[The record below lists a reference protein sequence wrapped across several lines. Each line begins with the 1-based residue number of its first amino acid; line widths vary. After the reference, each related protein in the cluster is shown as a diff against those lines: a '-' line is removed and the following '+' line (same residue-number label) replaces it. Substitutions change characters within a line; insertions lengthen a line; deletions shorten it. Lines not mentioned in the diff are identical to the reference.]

1 MGASGAKVAIHYA
14 SNAPPQLV
22 QEQLGKLGLQ
32 RIAVV
37 EQFHMA
43 YAEMP
48 LSASSHVAALPWVLA
63 VNLQAPPAQMNNY
76 TGRLLGRAATLQKE
90 ASLGGRSLLGRG
102 VKVGIWDGN
111 VTGHVDFGN
120 RVHAQEFETPH
131 EHGVHVAGTALGAGM
146 VDPDGEGMAPKAEAW
161 TYNFNRGSNGL
172 SAQQEMALARD
183 QFGITL
189 TQNSYG
195 ISLESI
201 CAYLKGIGYFDS
213 DYSLDLLAYY
223 YPTLTHVFAAGN
235 DQIYCEKNT
244 EELWGA
250 TGYGTATT
258 RAKNAIHVG
267 AVTHTGVLTEF
278 SSLGPQDD
286 GRMFPSICAKGY
298 NVWSTGPG
306 NDYMYMN
313 GTSQT
318 CPTVTGTAA
327 LLSERYAQLHQGQEI
342 PSDLLRAILANTA
355 TDAGRPGP
363 DFQYGFG
370 IMNGEKA
377 AIALENQYHAQDAV
391 ANGENKQLTI
401 QIPAGCQ
408 ELRVMLVW
416 NDPPS
421 VKADEWGDRTLVN
434 DLDLSLTVG
443 STNYLPWVCDPTKG
457 NLLKNAVRNSDHLNN
472 IEQITLTAHELQG
485 AR

>member
-1 MGASGAKVAIHYA
+1 MLAMGVVLCPGLLLAQRTVQLGGHRFVPEQNMARSGMRSSGNPSHLLGAATNGNHNALVQLAGLPTPAELERLERAGITLVDYLGGNAYYALVKSGDSFSRLARGGKITSIVPIHPEWKLAVALQQGSIPEFAKVGASGAKVAIHYA

-131 EHGVHVAGTALGAGM
+131 EHGVHVAGTVLGAGM

-201 CAYLKGIGYFDS
+201 CAYLKGLGYFDS

-250 TGYGTATT
+250 KGYGTATT

-306 NDYMYMN
+306 NDY
-313 GTSQT
+313 
-318 CPTVTGTAA
+318 V
-327 LLSERYAQLHQGQEI
+327 
-342 PSDLLRAILANTA
+342 
-355 TDAGRPGP
+355 
-363 DFQYGFG
+363 G
-370 IMNGEKA
+370 IMDKINGF
-377 AIALENQYHAQDAV
+377 LESHISNRQ
-391 ANGENKQLTI
+391 N
-401 QIPAGCQ
+401 
-408 ELRVMLVW
+408 
-416 NDPPS
+416 
-421 VKADEWGDRTLVN
+421 
-434 DLDLSLTVG
+434 
-443 STNYLPWVCDPTKG
+443 
-457 NLLKNAVRNSDHLNN
+457 
-472 IEQITLTAHELQG
+472 
-485 AR
+485 